1 MKLSERIEYLKTLPA
16 RANLC
21 ILNHDDVDEVKALE
35 ADSELLH
42 GLIEIMSDAE
52 VRLYCTDSHELI
64 LVNPVKSSQSVRH
77 DLEQAVKKYKET
89 QGE

>member
-1 MKLSERIEYLKTLPA
+1 
-16 RANLC
+16 
-21 ILNHDDVDEVKALE
+21 
-35 ADSELLH
+35 
-42 GLIEIMSDAE
+42 